1 VHAAPTIARV
11 LRWVLAVL
19 IAMVTTARA
28 DPADEQFRD
37 GTTAMDRNQPRVAAA
52 AFRAAWQL
60 EPRAKT
66 ALDLGVAL
74 AESGELAQAAEAF
87 ETYLA
92 DPSSDPAKRPVVEH
106 QLAAW
111 RARLGR
117 IAVRVTPAEATI
129 AIDGVRALRD
139 HGELNVPAAPGP
151 HRIEIACDGYTAREL
166 AVVVVAE
173 QTSESREELAVIV
186 TPAPIAMPADPPR
199 ASRTPLW
206 IALGTTGLAAT
217 AGTVA
222 GIVALERWSTVHAQ
236 CPGGVCASP
245 ADLSLAH
252 RAKLAGDTADVA
264 FAISGAA
271 AITTIVLW
279 RIAPRLASIS
289 ISPTHDGA
297 VLGWQRAY

>member
-1 VHAAPTIARV
+1 V
-11 LRWVLAVL
+11 LRFVVL
-19 IAMVTTARA
+19 IALVSTARA
-28 DPADEQFRD
+28 DTADERFRD
-37 GTTAMDRNQPRVAAA
+37 GTQAMDRNQPRVAAA

-74 AESGELAQAAEAF
+74 AETGELAQAAEAF
-87 ETYLA
+87 EAYLA
-92 DPSSDPAKRPVVEH
+92 DPSSDPAKRPVIEH

-139 HGELNVPAAPGP
+139 HGELNVPASPGP
-151 HRIEIACDGYTAREL
+151 HRIAIACDGYTAREL

-173 QTSESREELAVIV
+173 QTSESREELAPIQ
-186 TPAPIAMPADPPR
+186 TAEAPVAMPAEPPR

-206 IALGTTGLAAT
+206 IALGTTGLAA
-217 AGTVA
+217 AVGTVA
-222 GIVALERWSTVHAQ
+222 GIIALERWSTVHAQ
-236 CPGGVCASP
+236 CPDNVCASP
-245 ADLSLAH
+245 ADLTLAH
-252 RAKLAGDTADVA
+252 RASLAGDTADVA
-264 FAISGAA
+264 FALSGLA

-279 RIAPRLASIS
+279 RISPRLASIS
-289 ISPTHDGA
+289 IAPTHDGA